1 MDADGITCTAS
12 GEIVNTATAT
22 ATSVASGDP
31 VEASASGEV
40 TVVDL
45 PSTGGTLG
53 LYLPFGLGILTL
65 GLLALWWARRRTL
78 HSEA

>member
-1 MDADGITCTAS
+1 MHRERRDREHRDRDRDLG
-12 GEIVNTATAT
+12 G
-22 ATSVASGDP
+22 SGDP